1 MRVCPKCNKS
11 NLPTRKYCI
20 RCGASLIVPP
30 KKRAVVDDSPKPE
43 VPELGRVTTGEDMA
57 RQATE
62 SAAPPPTTNDK
73 WVKPSEVSRDR
84 VRTASGAHRKTELEK
99 AREAFARAED
109 VGIDEDGTG
118 VIETRMLRASEVR
131 ELLEATQAA
140 ADAPTPMMM
149 EGSESL
155 TPEEIELMQPTMP
168 KAESLEEQI
177 LGSHSAFV
185 ASEEQKSSTPEK
197 TLDTD
202 VSRGFSSSRYEEED
216 GELDFRLP
224 EQMPTVTAETLAPAP
239 TPATAPPTSAPTPTL
254 TPAPTQA
261 ESTPSVS
268 SSEDELD
275 YVTICHK
282 CGAPTNID
290 QFEYPAEV
298 YSAMGAARLKQA
310 RFYVVQG
317 KPDQAMQSL
326 RLARSLYKKA
336 GDETGLHETKR
347 LIDSLARES

>member
-1 MRVCPKCNKS
+1 MKVCPKCNKS

-20 RCGASLIVPP
+20 RCAASLIEPP
-30 KKRAVVDDSPKPE
+30 KKRAVVDDAPKPE
-43 VPELGRVTTGEDMA
+43 VPEIGRVTSGADMA

-84 VRTASGAHRKTELEK
+84 VRTVSKGRGKTELEK

-131 ELLEATQAA
+131 ELLEATQAV
-140 ADAPTPMMM
+140 ADAPAPMMM
-149 EGSESL
+149 EGSETL
-155 TPEEIELMQPTMP
+155 TPEEMELMQPTMP
-168 KAESLEEQI
+168 KAEALEEQI
-177 LGSHSAFV
+177 LGTHSAFV
-185 ASEEQKSSTPEK
+185 SSEVSDSPTPEK
-197 TLDTD
+197 TLDSD
-202 VSRGFSSSRYEEED
+202 VSEGFSSSRYEEED

-224 EQMPTVTAETLAPAP
+224 EHMPSVTAETLAPAP
-239 TPATAPPTSAPTPTL
+239 ATAPPTPAPTPIP
-254 TPAPTQA
+254 TPASTQA
-261 ESTPSVS
+261 EPTTAVS
-268 SSEDELD
+268 SGEEELD

-282 CGAPTNID
+282 CGEPTNID
-290 QFEYPAEV
+290 QFEYPFEV

-317 KPDQAMQSL
+317 KPDQAKDTL
-326 RLARSLYKKA
+326 RIARALYKKA
-336 GDETGLHETKR
+336 NDETGLHETKK
-347 LIDSLARES
+347 LIDSLAREG

>member
-30 KKRAVVDDSPKPE
+30 KKRAVVDDSPKPA

-62 SAAPPPTTNDK
+62 SAAPPPTTDDK

-84 VRTASGAHRKTELEK
+84 VRAAPGAHRKSELEK

-109 VGIDEDGTG
+109 VGIDEEGTG

-131 ELLEATQAA
+131 ELLEATQAS
-140 ADAPTPMMM
+140 ADAPAPMMM

-155 TPEEIELMQPTMP
+155 TPEEMELMQPTMP

-185 ASEEQKSSTPEK
+185 ASEEPESPAPEK
-197 TLDTD
+197 TLDSD
-202 VSRGFSSSRYEEED
+202 VSAGFTSSRYEEED
-216 GELDFRLP
+216 GEIDFRLP
-224 EQMPTVTAETLAPAP
+224 GDMPTVTAETLTPTP
-239 TPATAPPTSAPTPTL
+239 TPATAPPTPAPAPTP
-254 TPAPTQA
+254 TPAPTQVEA
-261 ESTPSVS
+261 KAVAS
-268 SSEDELD
+268 SGEDELD

-282 CGAPTNID
+282 CGEPTNID

-317 KPDQAMQSL
+317 KPDQAKESL
-326 RLARSLYKKA
+326 RIARSLYKKA
-336 GDETGLHETKR
+336 SDETGLHETKK